1 MLRLV
6 TAATIAAATALAA
19 LAATAT
25 AQQTAPRPPTAPTTP
40 TTPTAPAGPPTLDS
54 LRLPRVVSAQ
64 QGHARFLVGVRLS
77 AAAKLSVQVV
87 KAQDGKIV
95 QTSTD
100 ASMRRAGRAYL
111 RIEGVDDSG
120 FQLLQGPYRLRIQ
133 ASGQDGRTSRM
144 LEAPFRLRLT
154 PPRGLLDA
162 YTVPLF
168 PTFRRQAGT
177 DTPGQLVAVVGPKGT
192 VAAAGIRRGD
202 VITAVNGRSV
212 ATSGG
217 WSAAMRALAAN
228 TPAAVELVRRG
239 AAMSVQVTPKPDWE
253 KPPDYATSLSV
264 AVRRAPA
271 DFAYSFAQARQL
283 VEAGELVDARELMD
297 GWRASW
303 RDSAAGQLVAGD
315 LLAKQVRWKQALGA
329 YSRARARDETLAA
342 AELGRGIALSKL
354 GKDRPS
360 LVAFN
365 AAGRLDPAD
374 AAAAGFRSYAL
385 LQEDRVPEA
394 VAAGQTAV
402 GLDPRYADAFLPLGI
417 ALLAAGDKANGVKAL
432 RRGLVL
438 LEEPDRAQRLIRA
451 HLERADP

>member
-6 TAATIAAATALAA
+6 TAAALAA
-19 LAATAT
+19 AALAGTAAVAV
-25 AQQTAPRPPTAPTTP
+25 AQQTAPTSPTAPTAP
-40 TTPTAPAGPPTLDS
+40 TEPTAPAAAPTLDS
-54 LRLPRVVSAQ
+54 LRLPKVVSAQ
-64 QGHARFLVGVRLS
+64 QGHARFLVGVRVS
-77 AAAKLSVQVV
+77 TAAKLTVQVIR
-87 KAQDGKIV
+87 ARDDKIV
-95 QTSTD
+95 QTATE
-100 ASMRRAGRAYL
+100 ATARRAGRAYL

-133 ASGQDGRTSRM
+133 AADADGRLSRPV
-144 LEAPFRLRLT
+144 ESRFRLRLT
-154 PPRGLLDA
+154 PPRGLFDA
-162 YTVPLF
+162 YTVPLL

-202 VITAVNGRSV
+202 VITAVDGRSV
-212 ATSGG
+212 ATTGG

-228 TPAAVELVRRG
+228 KPATVDMVRRG
-239 AAMSVQVTPKPDWE
+239 QAMSVQVTPKPDWE
-253 KPPDYATSLSV
+253 KAPDYATALSV

-271 DFAYSFAQARQL
+271 DMAYSFAQARQL
-283 VEAGELVDARELMD
+283 VESGKLVDAQALID

-303 RDSAAGQLVAGD
+303 GESAAGQLVQAD

-329 YSRARARDETLAA
+329 YNRARARDATLAA

-354 GKDRPS
+354 GQDRPS
-360 LVAFN
+360 LAAFT
-365 AAGRLDPAD
+365 AAARLDPAD
-374 AAAAGFRSYAL
+374 PAAAGFRAYAL

-402 GLDPRYADAFLPLGI
+402 TLDPRYADAFLPLGI

-438 LEEPDRAQRLIRA
+438 LEEPERADRLIRA
-451 HLERADP
+451 HLQRADP

>member
-1 MLRLV
+1 
-6 TAATIAAATALAA
+6 
-19 LAATAT
+19 
-25 AQQTAPRPPTAPTTP
+25 
-40 TTPTAPAGPPTLDS
+40 
-54 LRLPRVVSAQ
+54 
-64 QGHARFLVGVRLS
+64 
-77 AAAKLSVQVV
+77 
-87 KAQDGKIV
+87 
-95 QTSTD
+95 
-100 ASMRRAGRAYL
+100 
-111 RIEGVDDSG
+111 
-120 FQLLQGPYRLRIQ
+120 
-133 ASGQDGRTSRM
+133 M

-154 PPRGLLDA
+154 PPRGLFDA
-162 YTVPLF
+162 YTVPLL

-239 AAMSVQVTPKPDWE
+239 SAMSVQVTPKPDWE

-283 VEAGELVDARELMD
+283 VEAGKLVDARELMD

-365 AAGRLDPAD
+365 AAGPPRPGRRRRRRVPVLRPAAGGPGPRGRDGRPDRGRAGPALRGRLPAPGHRPARRRRQGERRQG
-374 AAAAGFRSYAL
+374 AAARAG
-385 LQEDRVPEA
+385 
-394 VAAGQTAV
+394 AARGA
-402 GLDPRYADAFLPLGI
+402 GPGAAPDPRPPRA
-417 ALLAAGDKANGVKAL
+417 
-432 RRGLVL
+432 RRPVT
-438 LEEPDRAQRLIRA
+438 
-451 HLERADP
+451 